1 MLTAIRS
8 RLARMPLFWRLQL
21 MGWGTCAFLGFCLR
35 TLFLEDVR
43 GAIMLTLFQE
53 PFGLLLSCGLR
64 FAYRGRGLVGQGLSA
79 KAGAYA
85 LILSLMAGLVAATA
99 THLIAEA
106 AGVIIPR
113 WSFAEGFTYRVV
125 LYWLLFSAWSFLYL
139 WLKSE
144 FRTRAEQIRAAES
157 STAALKAELQLL
169 RAQLDPHFLFNALNG
184 ISAEIPVHP
193 QTALAMLRELSD
205 YLRFSLDHRDVAVVP
220 LDAELDAM
228 AGYLK
233 IEQMRFGERLRVRVD
248 AEGSV
253 RQRSIPTF
261 LLQPLVEN
269 AVKHAMH
276 TSEGPWELAIEATA
290 EGDIVRVRVHN
301 TGSLTRP
308 AGANGTGVGLPL
320 LRRRLQLLYPQ
331 RHRFTLLE
339 QDGSVCAELNLEG
352 EPCSA

>member
-1 MLTAIRS
+1 
-8 RLARMPLFWRLQL
+8 
-21 MGWGTCAFLGFCLR
+21 MGWGTCALLGFCLR
-35 TLFLEDVR
+35 TLFLEDAR
-43 GAIMLTLFQE
+43 GAMLLTLFQE

-64 FAYRGRGLVGQGLSA
+64 FAYRGGALVGHGLSA

-85 LILSLMAGLVAATA
+85 LFLSLVAAFAAA
-99 THLIAEA
+99 TGTYLVAEA
-106 AGVIIPR
+106 SGLVVP
-113 WSFAEGFTYRVV
+113 WSFREGFTYRVV

-144 FRTRAEQIRAAES
+144 FRTRAEQARAAES
-157 STAALKAELQLL
+157 ATAALRAELQLL

-193 QTALAMLRELSD
+193 QTALVMLRELSD
-205 YLRFSLDHRDVAVVP
+205 YLRFSLEHRDVPVVP

-228 AGYLK
+228 TGYLK
-233 IEQMRFGERLRVRVD
+233 IEQMRFGDRLRVRVE
-248 AEGSV
+248 AENSV

-269 AVKHAMH
+269 AVKHAMR
-276 TSEGPWELAIEATA
+276 TSEGPWDLCIEVSAKS
-290 EGDIVRVRVHN
+290 ESVRVRVRN
-301 TGSLTRP
+301 TGALVSSETK
-308 AGANGTGVGLPL
+308 GTGVGLPL
-320 LRRRLQLLYPQ
+320 LRRRLELLYPQ
-331 RHRFTLLE
+331 RHRFSLQE